1 MDYELGT
8 ENFDGIIAAFSAT
21 TYKANELPSN
31 DEIKTMAL
39 DPVKWLNDYKV
50 NSTYRTVFN
59 TNQDP
64 IQSEDG
70 VFSLNSNEESYATQ
84 VFLMGDGSSD
94 TSSAIYNQVYPSG
107 SANLTLNNISEIT
120 NISIN

>member
-1 MDYELGT
+1 MSINAPLYSFWNWGYYELGT
-8 ENFDGIIAAFSAT
+8 ENFDGIIGAFSAT

-31 DEIKTMAL
+31 AEIKTMAL

-64 IQSEDG
+64 IQSED
-70 VFSLNSNEESYATQ
+70 E
-84 VFLMGDGSSD
+84 
-94 TSSAIYNQVYPSG
+94 
-107 SANLTLNNISEIT
+107 
-120 NISIN
+120 